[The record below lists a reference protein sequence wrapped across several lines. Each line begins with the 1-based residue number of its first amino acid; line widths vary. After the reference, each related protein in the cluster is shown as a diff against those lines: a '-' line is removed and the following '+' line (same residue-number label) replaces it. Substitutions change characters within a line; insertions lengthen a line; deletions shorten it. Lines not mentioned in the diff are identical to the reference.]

1 MHQLLCNAIT
11 QQRRDRTRTPAP
23 PRQPTRRQRM
33 SLAMVVWPSVTL
45 PVEVKSGVDTYYD
58 RAGWRHWGTCEFQAI
73 GPLDQLIFQ
82 LFGGRVEQLG
92 STCRVGT
99 VAPWQRKQK
108 VCKCSSPLDLIGP
121 NHTVVEIGAND
132 GFHMSNSRF
141 FEQHLGW
148 HSLCVEANP
157 LLFRK
162 LTSNRPRCTNVNT
175 LVSLRQDFANPDAV
189 PYISFGRPEGEVE
202 LRGRLGWETGVSG
215 IESKN
220 ASNEEIRTFTRAKT
234 FARRMGLHV
243 QRDFLPF
250 STLFQRHRI
259 QTIDLLSVDV
269 EGAELSVLNSIDFR
283 AVKIRFIVVEKAT
296 AEINKLLYAAGF
308 LDLDLQTR
316 LGDRIFHNT
325 QWFTGPQAVER

>member
-1 MHQLLCNAIT
+1 
-11 QQRRDRTRTPAP
+11 
-23 PRQPTRRQRM
+23 M

-45 PVEVKSGVDTYYD
+45 PVEAKSGVDTYYD

-202 LRGRLGWETGVSG
+202 VRGRLGWETGVSG

-243 QRDFLPF
+243 QRDFLRVTPF

-308 LDLDLQTR
+308 LDLDLETR